1 MSWKH
6 LGETFDIHGG
16 GIDLIFPHHENEIAQ
31 SRCSFH
37 SPFMAGY
44 WVHNGFL
51 QVEGQKMSK
60 SLGNFFTIRDLLEDW
75 PGAVLRLQMLMTHY
89 RQPLDWTRSATEQAA
104 TMLNHI
110 AQLTKTMDAAAGEID
125 PDVLAALADD
135 LNTPEAIAAL
145 HVLIGQARKG
155 SHAASHN
162 LLATCAFLGIDPRKA
177 NLQDILKR
185 QRGDLDEARIESL
198 ISARTAARRARN
210 FAEADRIRDE
220 LAALGIV
227 LKDSQEGTTWE
238 LVR

>member
-1 MSWKH
+1 
-6 LGETFDIHGG
+6 
-16 GIDLIFPHHENEIAQ
+16 
-31 SRCSFH
+31 
-37 SPFMAGY
+37 MANY

-51 QVEGQKMSK
+51 QVEGEKMSK
-60 SLGNFFTIRDLLEDW
+60 SLGNFFTIRDLLKDW
-75 PGAVLRLQMLMTHY
+75 PGPVLRLQMLMTHY

-104 TMLNHI
+104 SMLDHV

-125 PDVLAALADD
+125 PEVLAALADD

-145 HVLIGQARKG
+145 HVLIGKARKG
-155 SHAASHN
+155 SHAASCD
-162 LLATCAFLGIDPRKA
+162 LLATCTLLGIDPRKA

-185 QRGDLDEARIESL
+185 QRGDLDEAKIESL

-227 LKDSQEGTTWE
+227 LKDSQAGTTWE